1 MKLCSMLLMAAMC
14 VLSVDVHAQY
24 ANTNILAEI
33 LSDVAST
40 NQSLRL
46 AATNK
51 IDSVLSACSNADER
65 ATFMLLKAKLLLE
78 CVDVTDGPAVY
89 SAGAYRESTNIC
101 LSVLNSFR
109 NDPDNWRPY
118 GAAAL
123 AVKALSIDSQ
133 HQLAFNISTN
143 ALSMVALQ
151 TNYNVDTNVW
161 VSMFGQELL
170 DRTSMTY
177 AFKSVAAISLSL
189 WDSSADIFSYTNDL
203 PDSAVQTINRICGK

>member
-1 MKLCSMLLMAAMC
+1 MKLCSMLLMAAIG
-14 VLSVDVHAQY
+14 VLAVDAHAQC
-24 ANTNILAEI
+24 ASTNILAEI

-51 IDSVLSACSNADER
+51 INSVLAACSNVDER

-78 CVDVTDGPAVY
+78 CADITDGPVVY
-89 SAGAYRESTNIC
+89 SAGAYSESTNLC
-101 LSVLNSFR
+101 LSVLASFR

-123 AVKALSIDSQ
+123 AVKALSMDSQ
-133 HQLAFNISTN
+133 HQSAFNISTN
-143 ALSMVALQ
+143 VLSMVALQ

-161 VSMFGQELL
+161 MSMFGQELL

-177 AFKSVAAISLSL
+177 AFKSVAAMSLSL
-189 WDSSADIFSYTNDL
+189 WDSNADIYSYTNGL
-203 PDSAVQTINRICGK
+203 PDSAVQTINRIRED